1 MPLRDI
7 PARSRGIGRARAP
20 RAPRFFSGYDPLDV
34 PTPRPHSF
42 APTVA
47 LVGATGIVG
56 ETVLRV
62 FEERG
67 FPMGE
72 LRALGSARSA
82 GTRVHFRGHD
92 HVVGEATPDA
102 LRGTDFV
109 FFAATGELSRTMA
122 PAAAAAGAIVI
133 DKSSTWRMAAH
144 VPLVVPEIN
153 PGVLASLGSTGGIVA
168 CPNCTTIGLVMALEP
183 LRRAAGL
190 AHVAVTTLQAASGAG
205 REGLEELAGQRTGS
219 FPRPLA
225 GNVIPQCERFQE
237 SGYTTEEQKLS
248 DETRK
253 ILALPELPV
262 TMTCVRVPV
271 AVGHSATVLVE
282 TERALSAE
290 AALEALRA
298 FPGLTVGPA
307 NEYTTPLELAGRDEV
322 HVGRVRRDPTHPRRL
337 WLWTVV
343 DNVRKGA
350 ATNAVQIAEELLARR

>member
-1 MPLRDI
+1 MIRGMTAAHSPLR
-7 PARSRGIGRARAP
+7 PAPI
-20 RAPRFFSGYDPLDV
+20 
-34 PTPRPHSF
+34 
-42 APTVA
+42 VA
-47 LVGATGIVG
+47 VVGATGLVG

-67 FPMGE
+67 FPVGE

-82 GTRVHFRGHD
+82 GTRVRFRGQEHE
-92 HVVGEATPDA
+92 VSEATPER
-102 LRGTDFV
+102 LRGCDLV
-109 FFAATGELSRTMA
+109 FFAATGELSRTLA
-122 PAAAAAGAIVI
+122 PLAAEAGAVVI

-153 PGVLASLGSTGGIVA
+153 PGALATLGGRGGIVS

-183 LRRAAGL
+183 LRRVAGL

-205 REGLEELAGQRTGS
+205 REGVLELSGELAGQRTTL
-219 FPRPLA
+219 FPRPLP
-225 GNVIPQCERFQE
+225 GNVIPQCESFLA
-237 SGYTTEEQKLS
+237 SGYTSEEQKLS

-253 ILALPELPV
+253 ILGLPELAV

-271 AVGHSATVLVE
+271 AVGHSAAVLVE
-282 TERALSAE
+282 TERALTPE

-298 FPGLTVGPA
+298 FPGLAVTSA
-307 NEYTTPLELAGRDEV
+307 NEYTTPLELAGHDEV

-343 DNVRKGA
+343 DNIRKGA
-350 ATNAVQIAEELLARR
+350 ATNAVQIAEELLAPR

>member
-1 MPLRDI
+1 M
-7 PARSRGIGRARAP
+7 
-20 RAPRFFSGYDPLDV
+20 
-34 PTPRPHSF
+34 TPHSS

-47 LVGATGIVG
+47 VVGATGLVG

-67 FPMGE
+67 FPVGE

-82 GTRVHFRGHD
+82 GTRVVFRGKEHA
-92 HVVGEATPDA
+92 VEEATA
-102 LRGTDFV
+102 ERLRGCDFV
-109 FFAATGELSRTMA
+109 FFAATGELSRSMA
-122 PAAAAAGAIVI
+122 PAAAEAGAVVI

-153 PGVLASLGSTGGIVA
+153 PAALALLGRAGGIVS

-190 AHVAVTTLQAASGAG
+190 AHVTVTTLQAASGAG
-205 REGLEELAGQRTGS
+205 REGLDELRGQRS
-219 FPRPLA
+219 ALFPRALA

-253 ILALPELPV
+253 ILALPALPV

-271 AVGHSATVLVE
+271 AVGHSAAVLVE
-282 TERALSAE
+282 TERPLSPEEALD
-290 AALEALRA
+290 ALRA
-298 FPGLTVGPA
+298 FPGLRVGSA
-307 NEYTTPLELAGRDEV
+307 NEYTTPLELAGRDDV

-343 DNVRKGA
+343 DNIRKGA
-350 ATNAVQIAEELLARR
+350 ATNAVQIAEELLAKR

>member
-1 MPLRDI
+1 MAAHP
-7 PARSRGIGRARAP
+7 S
-20 RAPRFFSGYDPLDV
+20 S
-34 PTPRPHSF
+34 SS

-47 LVGATGIVG
+47 VVGATGIVG

-67 FPMGE
+67 FPVGE
-72 LRALGSARSA
+72 LRALGSSRSA
-82 GTRVHFRGHD
+82 GRRVHFRAHE
-92 HVVGEATPDA
+92 HVVEEATPARLAGCDY
-102 LRGTDFV
+102 V
-109 FFAATGELSRTMA
+109 FFAATGELSRTLA
-122 PAAAAAGAIVI
+122 PAVAAAGALVI
-133 DKSSTWRMAAH
+133 DKSSTWRMAEH

-153 PGVLASLGSTGGIVA
+153 PHALREQRGIVA

-205 REGLEELAGQRTGS
+205 REGLDELNGQRTAL

-225 GNVIPQCERFQE
+225 GNVIPQCERFQDD
-237 SGYTTEEQKLS
+237 GYTTEEQKLR

-253 ILALPELPV
+253 ILALPALPV

-271 AVGHSATVLVE
+271 AVGHSAAVLVE
-282 TERALSAE
+282 TERPLSVE
-290 AALEALRA
+290 AALDALRA
-298 FPGLTVGPA
+298 FPGLAVGPGD
-307 NEYTTPLELAGRDEV
+307 EYATPLELAGRDEV

-343 DNVRKGA
+343 DNLRKGA
-350 ATNAVQIAEELLARR
+350 ATNAVQIAEELLMRERRC

>member
-1 MPLRDI
+1 MS
-7 PARSRGIGRARAP
+7 PA
-20 RAPRFFSGYDPLDV
+20 
-34 PTPRPHSF
+34 HS

-47 LVGATGIVG
+47 VVGATGLVG
-56 ETVLRV
+56 EIVLRV

-67 FPMGE
+67 FPVGE

-82 GTRVHFRGHD
+82 GTRVRFRGQD
-92 HVVGEATPDA
+92 HPVAEATPAA
-102 LRGTDFV
+102 LRGADFV
-109 FFAATGELSRTMA
+109 FFAATGELSRTLA
-122 PAAAAAGAIVI
+122 PVAAAAGAVVI
-133 DKSSTWRMAAH
+133 DKSSTWRLAEH

-153 PGVLASLGSTGGIVA
+153 PGALAALGSTGGIVS

-190 AHVAVTTLQAASGAG
+190 AHVTVTTLQAASGAG
-205 REGLEELAGQRTGS
+205 REGLEELNGERS
-219 FPRPLA
+219 SLFPRPLA
-225 GNVIPQCERFQE
+225 GNVIPQCERFLE

-253 ILALPELPV
+253 ILDLPELPV

-271 AVGHSATVLVE
+271 AVGHSAAVLVE
-282 TERALSAE
+282 TERALSVE

-298 FPGLTVGPA
+298 FPGVVVGSG
-307 NEYTTPLELAGRDEV
+307 NEYATALELAGRDEV

-350 ATNAVQIAEELLARR
+350 ATNAVQIAEELLARRGE